1 MKALKIVCVLLL
13 SYVGLVV
20 VFESML
26 GFFQPKNQETFLI
39 TTTSADGVSAARVL
53 TRNYSNG
60 KLYAAANHWP
70 RAWYNQ
76 ALENPQ
82 IEVTLDGVTADYV
95 AVPLSDVE
103 HEQVRS
109 ENANGVGLHFLF
121 GFAPRK
127 FLRLDP
133 VI

>member
-1 MKALKIVCVLLL
+1 MYPVVLLAMYL
-13 SYVGLVV
+13 PIFQLNGLVGKWP
-20 VFESML
+20 L
-26 GFFQPKNQETFLI
+26 PPKW
-39 TTTSADGVSAARVL
+39 
-53 TRNYSNG
+53 
-60 KLYAAANHWP
+60 WP
-70 RAWYNQ
+70 RDWYNQ

-82 IEVTLDGVTADYV
+82 IKVTLDGVTADYV

-133 VI
+133 ITGDNFWHLKSY